1 MLLTLT
7 TILLSGLVLLG
18 AAVMPAAVQ
27 AQTIEETLR
36 AIGEELRESETPS
49 LGEADASDGTT
60 WERDDVSLEEA
71 LNSVPMSLDLPF
83 ETYAKNASLP
93 QGPDKIAMN
102 LLQLVDG
109 HRTKGDFDLTEQAKE
124 LDVPYAGG
132 QAGVRLFA
140 ESTADVAALRARIA
154 EQGGEVVTIFDNV
167 VYARLPL
174 DSVKSLGR
182 LQALYFMDA
191 EPTYHPLAPN
201 PDGGYGERVSEG
213 VRLSQVQRLHRA
225 GVTGKR
231 VKVGILDFGF
241 ERYDSLVRAGELP
254 EAQAA
259 RAFNKAQRL
268 ETGGVHGTACAEIIA
283 DMAPHAELYLAVVD
297 GQEGQIVQA
306 AQWLA
311 QQGVDIINFSG
322 GGHYGPHNGKALL
335 DRLVTHVVDK
345 YNVLWVNAAGNEGAS
360 HWTQPARDRNGNG
373 AIDNVSGYPD
383 VIALKMTGQPFMVM
397 VVWDDWGPDPRRP
410 ASSQDIDAYLLRR
423 NAAGGFQPVGESR
436 QPQNGR
442 GAPVEVI
449 GSRRGVRAG
458 TVLYLALHLKRVQR
472 PVRTHVFVRGGA
484 QLFPVVPDYSVGIP
498 ATASAALA
506 VGAVDV
512 RRDRLAAYSSQGP
525 TDDRRQKPEIS
536 APDNTISL
544 AYAGNGGPGRFPG
557 TSAAAPHV
565 AGFAALLKQL
575 QPQRSA
581 SELRRAVL
589 SHVTPKGDG
598 APNHQYGHG
607 HIHAGNIA
615 LSGAEEPPPGGDGDG
630 EVDLERILQEILREQ
645 Q

>member
-1 MLLTLT
+1 MPLTLA

-18 AAVMPAAVQ
+18 TTAMPTALQ
-27 AQTIEETLR
+27 AQTIEEELR

-49 LGEADASDGTT
+49 LDEADTSDGTT
-60 WERDDVSLEEA
+60 WERDNASLEEA
-71 LNSVPMSLDLPF
+71 LNSVPMNLDLPF
-83 ETYAKNASLP
+83 ETYAKNTSLP
-93 QGPDKIAMN
+93 EGPDKIAMN
-102 LLQLVDG
+102 LLHLVDG
-109 HRTKGDFDLTEQAKE
+109 HRTKGDFDLAEQAEE
-124 LDVPYAGG
+124 LGIPYADG

-140 ESTADVAALRARIA
+140 ESETDVAELQDRIKA
-154 EQGGEVVTIFDNV
+154 QGGEVVAVFANV

-174 DSVKSLGR
+174 DSVKSLGT
-182 LQALYFMDA
+182 LDELYFMDP
-191 EPTYHPLAPN
+191 EPMYRPLAPN
-201 PDGGYGERVSEG
+201 PDGGYGDRVSEG

-241 ERYDSLVRAGELP
+241 ERYSRLVRAGELP
-254 EAQAA
+254 EPQAT

-268 ETGGVHGTACAEIIA
+268 EANGVHGTACAEIIA
-283 DMAPHAELYLAVVD
+283 DMAPHADLYLAAVD

-311 QQGVDIINFSG
+311 QQDVDIINFSG

-335 DRLVTHVVDK
+335 DRLVTHVVNK
-345 YNVLWVNAAGNEGAS
+345 YDVLWVNAAGNEGAS
-360 HWTQPARDRNGNG
+360 HWTQLAQDRNGNG

-383 VIALKMTGQPFMVM
+383 VIALKMTGHPFMVM

-410 ASSQDIDAYLLRR
+410 ASSQDIDAYLLQR
-423 NAAGGFQPVGESR
+423 NAAGRFQPVGESR
-436 QPQNGR
+436 QVQNGR
-442 GAPVEVI
+442 GVPVEVI

-484 QLFPVVPDYSVGIP
+484 QLHPVVPDYSVGIP
-498 ATASAALA
+498 ATASAALS

-512 RRDRLAAYSSQGP
+512 RHDRLEAFSSQGP

-581 SELRRAVL
+581 SELRQVVL
-589 SHVTPKGDG
+589 SHVTPKGDDT
-598 APNHQYGHG
+598 PNYQYGHG
-607 HIHAGNIA
+607 RIHAGNIA
-615 LSGAEEPPPGGDGDG
+615 LSGPEDPPPSGDG
-630 EVDLERILQEILREQ
+630 EGELDLERILQDILREQ